1 MKILR
6 PLLPQS
12 QTANV
17 LLDWDLKYSAD
28 SEGAWRFEQFYAQLY
43 REVFGKGG
51 LGEQVVDVLRTET
64 GAFIDFYHNF
74 DRVLLSEASAWFGT
88 RTREE
93 IFRTAGAAALK
104 SPPKTWG
111 ETHQFMMTNIFFNGR
126 LPRFLGF
133 DRGPYVAIG
142 SRATIHQAQLYRSH
156 GRETSFLPSYRF
168 IADLGED
175 HIHTTLAG
183 SPSDRRFSRW
193 YASNLTDWLQG
204 RYKTLATV

>member
-1 MKILR
+1 M
-6 PLLPQS
+6 
-12 QTANV
+12 
-17 LLDWDLKYSAD
+17 LDWDLKYSAD
-28 SEGAWRFEQFYAQLY
+28 SEGAWRFEQFYAELY